1 MRLAGLLL
9 ALLFHGGSPVE
20 LSPVDNQGCESDV
33 DCAAGFWC
41 DTTAQFCPLGQPGI
55 PDPNVTGLLP
65 PPVWVANNTNTGGEV
80 EGCSWVAEDPS
91 ARCRVD
97 GAIPYVGCTNPAN
110 VGRPDC
116 EFKVL
121 LAAAPAYTGCCETCG
136 FGTCRVIVPTM
147 RPTQGPK
154 SQTKSQLRAQRWIER
169 VWGVLFFFVII
180 IVLCRYVYEFVS
192 RKRQQ
197 ARERA
202 NGPIPV
208 PPPNVNQEA
217 AIARANLSWEVERE
231 QYFTI
236 WGFHLFSDCVEIK
249 QHRVDGVEVMIQP

>member
-1 MRLAGLLL
+1 MRRTPRTGLLL
-9 ALLFHGGSPVE
+9 ALLFHGG
-20 LSPVDNQGCESDV
+20 LTVDNQGCESDA
-33 DCAAGFWC
+33 DCAAGWWC

-65 PPVWVANNTNTGGEV
+65 PPVWVANNTNTSGEV

-91 ARCRVD
+91 ARCRVN

-147 RPTQGPK
+147 KPTQGPK

-169 VWGVLFFFVII
+169 V
-180 IVLCRYVYEFVS
+180 
-192 RKRQQ
+192 
-197 ARERA
+197 
-202 NGPIPV
+202 
-208 PPPNVNQEA
+208 
-217 AIARANLSWEVERE
+217 
-231 QYFTI
+231 
-236 WGFHLFSDCVEIK
+236 
-249 QHRVDGVEVMIQP
+249 

>member
-1 MRLAGLLL
+1 M
-9 ALLFHGGSPVE
+9 H
-20 LSPVDNQGCESDV
+20 
-33 DCAAGFWC
+33 
-41 DTTAQFCPLGQPGI
+41 
-55 PDPNVTGLLP
+55 
-65 PPVWVANNTNTGGEV
+65 
-80 EGCSWVAEDPS
+80 
-91 ARCRVD
+91 
-97 GAIPYVGCTNPAN
+97 
-110 VGRPDC
+110 
-116 EFKVL
+116 
-121 LAAAPAYTGCCETCG
+121 
-136 FGTCRVIVPTM
+136 PTHWLI
-147 RPTQGPK
+147 PTQ
-154 SQTKSQLRAQRWIER
+154 

-180 IVLCRYVYEFVS
+180 IVLCRYLYEFVS

-236 WGFHLFSDCVEIK
+236 WGFHLFSDCVETN